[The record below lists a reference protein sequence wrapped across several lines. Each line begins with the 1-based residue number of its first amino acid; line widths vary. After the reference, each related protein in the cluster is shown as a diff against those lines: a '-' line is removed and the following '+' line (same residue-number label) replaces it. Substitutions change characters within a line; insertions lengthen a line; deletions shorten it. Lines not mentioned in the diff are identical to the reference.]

1 MVLCGVSSA
10 CTVENSPSFIRGG
23 PKVQCLLSQV
33 LHDSA
38 TAWPWHHAHYLGGV
52 LNGLPDTSSSSLK
65 IPQMKSFFV
74 FE

>member
-1 MVLCGVSSA
+1 MVPCGVSSA
-10 CTVENSPSFIRGG
+10 CTVENSLSFIRGG
-23 PKVQCLLSQV
+23 LKVQCLLSQV
-33 LHDSA
+33 LHDGA
-38 TAWPWHHAHYLGGV
+38 TAWLRNHAHYLRGV